1 MNEKCK
7 LSGKLLQRY
16 VIYCKKENK
25 NAERYFAMA

>member
-1 MNEKCK
+1 MNGNVSYPEK
-7 LSGKLLQRY
+7 LSQRY